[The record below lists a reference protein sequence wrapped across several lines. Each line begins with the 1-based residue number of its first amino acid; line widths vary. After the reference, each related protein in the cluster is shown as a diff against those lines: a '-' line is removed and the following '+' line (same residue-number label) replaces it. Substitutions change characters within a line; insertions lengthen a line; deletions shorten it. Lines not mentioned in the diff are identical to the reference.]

1 MMIDWPPFTTASRLS
16 LVAKVTFTATVGWVA
31 QIVIRRAI
39 HYFHLKHIAG
49 PSFGSL
55 FNGNFQETFNDRK
68 ATVINQWINRY
79 GKVFRTWAFFG
90 QGTFLHATG
99 FVPSW
104 LCYCLQD
111 IELYVAD
118 LKGIGH
124 ILKHDS
130 VRYQKPEL
138 VLFITRRLIGN
149 GLFVI
154 EGDAH
159 RKQRKVMNPAF
170 GPAEIRNL
178 TGIFLEKSVELR
190 DAWTAQI
197 QKGDGTKAEV
207 DVLHWLSRMTL
218 DVIGQAGFNYQFNA
232 ISGQHNPLNEAFSKV
247 FSSGNFMTPSV
258 ILKLMFP
265 PLRVM
270 PETDGAFRRAKS
282 TCFRIAGELFEQSK
296 AAAMKVSAS
305 QDKDLF
311 TLLIGSNMK
320 TEVPEDQRMT
330 DAEVLAQVP
339 TFLAAGHETTSTSTT
354 WAFYL
359 LCAYPEVQRKLREEV
374 SLMETGS
381 PSMDRLNALP
391 YLDAVVRETLRLL
404 APVTFTLRQAMEDDV
419 IPLGAPFV
427 DRYGRRHESL
437 EVKKG
442 QSVII
447 PILAINKDKSL
458 WGEDAEEFR
467 PERWENLPEAVKS
480 VPGIWGNM
488 MTFLGGPHAC
498 IGWRFT
504 IVETKALL
512 FTLLRAFE
520 FELTVPKEDIFVKR
534 GIAIIRPQLR
544 GKEASRLALVAK
556 VTITAAVGW
565 VVQIVIRRTIHY
577 FRLKHIAGPSFA
589 SLFSGNFQETFD
601 DCKAAVIN
609 QWIDRYGKVFRT
621 WAFFG
626 DIEIYVADLKGISH
640 ILKHDSLRYQKPELV
655 LFTMRRL
662 VGDGLFVIEGD
673 AHRKQRKVMNPAF
686 GPAEIRNL
694 TGTFL
699 EKSVELRDAWTS
711 QIQKGDGSKAEVDVL
726 HWLSRMTLDVIGQA
740 GFNYQFNAVSGKY
753 NPLNEAFSKVF
764 SSGNFMTPSVILKL
778 MFPPLRA
785 LPETDAAFRRAKST
799 CFRIAGELFEQSK
812 AAAMKVSASTQDKD
826 LFTLL
831 IGSNMKT
838 EVPED
843 QRMTDAEVLAREL
856 WHSFAYLCHT
866 D

>member
-90 QGTFLHATG
+90 
-99 FVPSW
+99 
-104 LCYCLQD
+104 D

-218 DVIGQAGFNYQFNA
+218 DVIGQSRFQLPIQRYLRTTQSSERSLFKGILLWQFHDTLGHSETDVSAVARNESYMA
-232 ISGQHNPLNEAFSKV
+232 IVSRAQ
-247 FSSGNFMTPSV
+247 
-258 ILKLMFP
+258 
-265 PLRVM
+265 

-374 SLMETGS
+374 SLMETDS

-458 WGEDAEEFR
+458 WGEDAEEF
-467 PERWENLPEAVKS
+467 
-480 VPGIWGNM
+480 
-488 MTFLGGPHAC
+488 
-498 IGWRFT
+498 
-504 IVETKALL
+504 
-512 FTLLRAFE
+512 
-520 FELTVPKEDIFVKR
+520 
-534 GIAIIRPQLR
+534 
-544 GKEASRLALVAK
+544 
-556 VTITAAVGW
+556 
-565 VVQIVIRRTIHY
+565 
-577 FRLKHIAGPSFA
+577 
-589 SLFSGNFQETFD
+589 
-601 DCKAAVIN
+601 
-609 QWIDRYGKVFRT
+609 
-621 WAFFG
+621 
-626 DIEIYVADLKGISH
+626 
-640 ILKHDSLRYQKPELV
+640 
-655 LFTMRRL
+655 
-662 VGDGLFVIEGD
+662 
-673 AHRKQRKVMNPAF
+673 
-686 GPAEIRNL
+686 
-694 TGTFL
+694 
-699 EKSVELRDAWTS
+699 
-711 QIQKGDGSKAEVDVL
+711 
-726 HWLSRMTLDVIGQA
+726 
-740 GFNYQFNAVSGKY
+740 
-753 NPLNEAFSKVF
+753 
-764 SSGNFMTPSVILKL
+764 
-778 MFPPLRA
+778 
-785 LPETDAAFRRAKST
+785 
-799 CFRIAGELFEQSK
+799 
-812 AAAMKVSASTQDKD
+812 
-826 LFTLL
+826 
-831 IGSNMKT
+831 
-838 EVPED
+838 
-843 QRMTDAEVLAREL
+843 
-856 WHSFAYLCHT
+856 
-866 D
+866 